1 MRTSKSDKK
10 SHYETLGVEPGA
22 SASDIRRAYH
32 RAALAAHPD
41 HGGTHD
47 DMLAVSI

>member
-1 MRTSKSDKK
+1 MGTSKSNKK
-10 SHYETLGVEPGA
+10 SHYEVLGIEPGA
-22 SASDIRRAYH
+22 STNEIRRAYH
-32 RAALAAHPD
+32 RAALGAHPD